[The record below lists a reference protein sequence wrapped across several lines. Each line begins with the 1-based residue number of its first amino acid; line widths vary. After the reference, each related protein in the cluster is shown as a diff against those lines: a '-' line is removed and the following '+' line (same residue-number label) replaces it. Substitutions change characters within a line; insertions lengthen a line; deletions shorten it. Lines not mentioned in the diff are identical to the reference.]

1 MFPAFLTT
9 LLFALS
15 AASAGRTT
23 RMLGS
28 KAANVARLSLATVWL
43 ALWAHTFGQGWSGP
57 SFVWFLLS
65 GVVGFGMG
73 DLALYAAL
81 PRIGARLTVLLT
93 QCLAAPVG
101 AILEWLWLGTGLT
114 LAQVLWGTVIL
125 GGVAWAVRPEP
136 ADATPRAHRVTGTI
150 LGVLAAIGQG
160 GGAVITRKAYAVTG
174 QAGISIDGGTAAYQR
189 IIGGLSLTLVFL
201 LIYRG
206 LRRWLDPGGA
216 QRSAQTKPRPWGKA
230 WPWVVINSLAGP
242 AIGVACY
249 QWALS
254 IAPTGVVLAIVAT
267 TPLAVIPF
275 TYVLEG
281 ERPGV
286 LSLIGGAIAVIG
298 AVALTLTPAVP
309 P

>member
-43 ALWAHTFGQGWSGP
+43 ALWAHTLGQGWAGP
-57 SFVWFLLS
+57 SLVWFLLS
-65 GVVGFGMG
+65 GVVGFGLG

-81 PRIGARLTVLLT
+81 PRIGARLTILLT

-114 LAQVLWGTVIL
+114 PAQVLWGTVIL
-125 GGVAWAVRPEP
+125 GGVGWAVRPEP
-136 ADATPRAHRVTGTI
+136 ADATPHAHRVTGTI

-160 GGAVITRKAYAVTG
+160 GGAVITRKAYAVAQ
-174 QAGISIDGGTAAYQR
+174 QAGVSIDGGTAAYQR
-189 IIGGLSLTLVFL
+189 ILGGLCLTLAFVL
-201 LIYRG
+201 VYRRV
-206 LRRWLDPGGA
+206 RRWRTPVGQA
-216 QRSAQTKPRPWGKA
+216 QATTRAHRPWAKA
-230 WPWVVINSLAGP
+230 WPWVLVNSLAGP
-242 AIGVACY
+242 AVGVACY
-249 QWALS
+249 QWALA

-267 TPLAVIPF
+267 TPLAIIPF
-275 TYVLEG
+275 AYLLDG
-281 ERPGV
+281 ERPGI
-286 LSLIGGAIAVIG
+286 LSLIGGLIAVIG
-298 AVALTLTPAVP
+298 AIALTLATH
-309 P
+309 